1 LNRTFIAAIWGL
13 TASAALAGAPV
24 VEFKNPPD
32 VHKPTG
38 YTHVV
43 VVNSGKLVIL
53 AGQVGL
59 NQKGEMAPDFAGQVQ
74 QAFANIAAGLAAAGA
89 KPSDLVKL
97 NFYVVGLDKE
107 KLGALR
113 AARDRLINVKQPPA
127 STLVGVQ
134 TLFREDAL
142 IEIEAQAVVP

>member
-1 LNRTFIAAIWGL
+1 LNRKFIAAICAL
-13 TASAALAGAPV
+13 AASATLAAAPPI
-24 VEFKNPPD
+24 EFKNPPD
-32 VHKPTG
+32 VHKASG

-97 NFYVVGLDKE
+97 NFYVVGLDQA
-107 KLGALR
+107 KLSALR
-113 AARDRLINVKQPPA
+113 VARDRLINTQQPPA